1 MWPQASITACYSIPA
16 QNAALLISS
25 FFLITDFLWH
35 SLSPHLGALQTQC
48 ASWQPVKWAVDLLFS
63 NDCSWTILL
72 AWGIHG
78 EVFPRA
84 VNVLCHQLS
93 VCPSARQGP
102 VHGKS
107 SLEATEPPKLAFSN
121 TIGASLYS
129 ERLCQNSESSCHIA
143 LIKRARDCYH
153 RVMGSCWSINVEVE
167 LEAFMETMWKPGIYS
182 QSRQH
187 RSFLPVFSYNVF
199 IPVQMRGIF
208 I

>member
-1 MWPQASITACYSIPA
+1 MPCK
-16 QNAALLISS
+16 
-25 FFLITDFLWH
+25 H
-35 SLSPHLGALQTQC
+35 
-48 ASWQPVKWAVDLLFS
+48 
-63 NDCSWTILL
+63 
-72 AWGIHG
+72 
-78 EVFPRA
+78 
-84 VNVLCHQLS
+84 NVLRGSLRSEQWISRSATIAAEQFCWRGASTVRCFPGQLTFCATSVS
-93 VCPSARQGP
+93 VCPSAGQGP

-129 ERLCQNSESSCHIA
+129 ECLCQNSESSCHIA

-187 RSFLPVFSYNVF
+187 
-199 IPVQMRGIF
+199 
-208 I
+208 